1 LTTLSASQFLLD
13 GEAKLGVT
21 VEIAEKLS

>member
-1 LTTLSASQFLLD
+1 LSASQFLLD

-21 VEIAEKLS
+21 VELAEKLS